1 MARTIP
7 GMVAFDTLKA
17 SRRLRDA
24 GFAEKQ
30 ADALVNAFAEDIGA
44 NLATKDDLAL
54 LRRDMAGG
62 FESLRK
68 DFDILRSDVTN
79 ENMAVRQEIGSVRQ
93 EMASEFVAVRQE
105 MASEFTAVRQEMASE
120 NAALR
125 QEMTSEFAAVRQD
138 IAALRNEMAIRE
150 ERLEARMNARTD
162 RQATRFTLIVAGL
175 AGLILTAI
183 GIATTVLAT
192 L

>member
-1 MARTIP
+1 MPPAMGRVLRGARAARTIP

-44 NLATKDDLAL
+44 NLATKDDLIL
-54 LRRDMAGG
+54 LRKDMAGE
-62 FESLRK
+62 FA
-68 DFDILRSDVTN
+68 
-79 ENMAVRQEIGSVRQ
+79 AVRQEIG
-93 EMASEFVAVRQE
+93 
-105 MASEFTAVRQEMASE
+105 
-120 NAALR
+120 
-125 QEMTSEFAAVRQD
+125 AVRQD
-138 IAALRNEMAIRE
+138 IEALRKEMALRE
-150 ERLEARMNARTD
+150 ERTDERMKAMEERMNASEERTNARMD
-162 RQATRFTLIVAGL
+162 RHATRMTLLVAGF

-183 GIATTVLAT
+183 GVATTILAT